1 MANLDLAVVGNCA
14 VASLVSCTGRHEW
27 FCFPR
32 LDAEPVFNSLL
43 GGEDPERGFMDVVLR
58 GQTGCRQSYL
68 RNTAVVQTLLTDQAG
83 GCVRVL
89 DLAPRFRR
97 YGRMYR
103 PPSLI
108 RRIEPLS
115 GRPRIRIRIRP
126 SFAYGEDAGRRSGG
140 SNHIRYVGDNTVLRL
155 TTDAPLTYIAH
166 EAEFALDQP
175 VNLVLGADETLPE
188 SPDAVAREALA
199 ETETYWRDWV
209 RGLNLPFDWQ
219 DAVIRAAITLKLCS
233 FEDTGGIVAALTT
246 SVPESPG
253 SGRCWDYR
261 FCWLRDAFFTV
272 GALNRLNA
280 TRTMEGFLRF
290 IMDAVPE
297 GLEGPIPPLFPIAPG
312 AEVEERIAAALPGFR
327 GDGPV
332 RIGNAAAGQRQND
345 GYGAIVMTATQMFWD
360 QRLQR
365 TGDLTLYHHLVTL
378 GRAAEEAAFA
388 PDAGLWEYRGR
399 AAPHTH
405 SAAMCWAALD
415 RLGAIAHRL
424 GLDAEAQD
432 WERRAAAL
440 RERIL
445 VAATVPGEGWLSG
458 VLDGGAPVA
467 DASTFLLPEIGLI
480 RATDPLFLR
489 TVEVLEKRLVRDGIV
504 LRYDHADDF
513 GTPEVGFLVCTFWY
527 IDTLARIGRKDEAR
541 ALFERALSWRN
552 HVGLLSEDVH
562 PATGALWGNFP
573 QTYSQVGL
581 ILSAMRLSRS
591 WEEGLWRA
599 S

>member
-1 MANLDLAVVGNCA
+1 MQPLDLAVIGNCA
-14 VASLVSCTGRHEW
+14 VAALISREARHEW

-32 LDAEPVFNSLL
+32 LDAEPVFNALL
-43 GGEDPERGFMDVVLR
+43 GGTDPQRGFMDVLLR
-58 GQTGCRQSYL
+58 GRTDSRQRYL
-68 RNTAVVQTLLTDQAG
+68 RNTAVVETLLTDAQG
-83 GCVRVL
+83 GVVRVV

-97 YGRMYR
+97 FGRTYR
-103 PPSLI
+103 PPMLV
-108 RRIEPLS
+108 RRIEPVA
-115 GRPRIRIRIRP
+115 GRPRIAIRVRP
-126 SFAYGEDAGRRSGG
+126 SFDHGAEAGRTSIG
-140 SNHIRYVGDNTVLRL
+140 SNHIRYFAGDTVLRL
-155 TTDAPLTYIAH
+155 TTDAPLSYIAQ
-166 EAEFALDQP
+166 ESEFVLDRT
-175 VNLVLGADETLPE
+175 VSLVIGADESLPE
-188 SPDAVAREALA
+188 NPDTVARNTIA
-199 ETETYWRDWV
+199 ETEAYWLDWV
-209 RGLNLPFDWQ
+209 RGLHLPFDWQ
-219 DAVIRAAITLKLCS
+219 EAVIRAAITLKLCS

-246 SVPESPG
+246 SVPEAPG

-290 IMDAVPE
+290 IMDSVPDATST
-297 GLEGPIPPLFPIAPG
+297 PIPPLFPIAPG
-312 AEVEERIAAALPGFR
+312 TPVGERIAEALPGFR

-332 RIGNAAAGQRQND
+332 RIGNAAVDQRQND
-345 GYGAIVMTATQMFWD
+345 SYGAIVMTATQMFWD
-360 QRLQR
+360 QRLSR
-365 TGDLTLYHHLVTL
+365 PGDLALYRHLAEL
-378 GRAAEEAAFA
+378 GEQAEAAAFE

-405 SAAMCWAALD
+405 SAAMCWTALD
-415 RLGAIAHRL
+415 RLGAIAARL
-424 GLDAEAQD
+424 GLEDEAIA
-432 WERRAAAL
+432 WEGRAAAL
-440 RERIL
+440 RTRIL
-445 VAATVPGEGWLSG
+445 EAATAHGAGWISG
-458 VLDGGAPVA
+458 VLEGDPIA
-467 DASTFLLPEIGLI
+467 DASTFLLPEFGLI

-489 TVEVLEKRLVRDGIV
+489 TVEVLEHRLVRDGIV

-527 IDTLARIGRKDEAR
+527 IDTLARIGRRAEAR
-541 ALFERALSWRN
+541 ALFERALAWRN

-562 PATGALWGNFP
+562 PGTGALWGNYP

>member
-1 MANLDLAVVGNCA
+1 MPNLDYAVIGNCA
-14 VASLVSCTGRHEW
+14 VASLVSASARHEW

-32 LDAEPVFNSLL
+32 LDSAPVFDALL
-43 GGEDPERGFMDVVLR
+43 GGSDPERGFMDVLLR
-58 GQTGCRQSYL
+58 DQATHAQRYL
-68 RNTAVVQTLLTDQAG
+68 RNSAVVETLLTDATG
-83 GCVRVL
+83 AALRVL
-89 DLAPRFRR
+89 DAAPRYPRF
-97 YGRMYR
+97 GRIYR
-103 PPSLI
+103 PPMLV
-108 RRIEPLS
+108 RRIEPVS

-126 SFAYGEDAGRRSGG
+126 SFAYGEDAGRTSMG
-140 SNHIRYVGDNTVLRL
+140 SNHIRYVGADTVLRL
-155 TTDAPLTYIAH
+155 TTDAPLSYVTQ
-166 EAEFALDQP
+166 EAEFGLDRP
-175 VNLVLGADETLPE
+175 VSLVLGTDESLPE
-188 SPDAVAREALA
+188 NPDSVARQALA
-199 ETETYWRDWV
+199 ETEAYWLDWV
-209 RGLNLPFDWQ
+209 RGLALPFDWQ

-246 SVPESPG
+246 SIPEAPR

-290 IMDAVPE
+290 IMDAVPD
-297 GLEGPIPPLFPIAPG
+297 GSAGPIPPLFPIAPG
-312 AEVEERIAAALPGFR
+312 AEVAERIATALPGFR

-332 RIGNAAAGQRQND
+332 RIGNAAVSQVQND
-345 GYGAIVMTATQMFWD
+345 GYGAIVLTAAQMFYD
-360 QRLQR
+360 HRLAR
-365 TGDLTLYHHLVTL
+365 RGDLALYRQLSVIGAHAE
-378 GRAAEEAAFA
+378 RAAFV
-388 PDAGLWEYRGR
+388 PDSGLWEYRGR

-415 RLGAIAHRL
+415 RLGAIAQLL
-424 GLDAEAQD
+424 GLAKEAAD
-432 WERRAAAL
+432 WHERAAAL
-440 RERIL
+440 RGRIL
-445 VAATVPGEGWLSG
+445 EAATVPGEGWISG
-458 VLDGGAPVA
+458 VLNGDAVA
-467 DASTFLLPEIGLI
+467 DASTFLLPEFGLI

-513 GTPEVGFLVCTFWY
+513 GTPEVGFLLCSFWY
-527 IDTLARIGRKDEAR
+527 IDTLARIGRREEACR
-541 ALFERALSWRN
+541 LFERALSWRN
-552 HVGLLSEDVH
+552 HVGLLAEDVH

-581 ILSAMRLSRS
+581 VLSAMRLSRS

>member
-1 MANLDLAVVGNCA
+1 MPNLDYAVIGNCA
-14 VASLVSCTGRHEW
+14 VASLISASARHEW

-32 LDAEPVFNSLL
+32 LDGEPVFNALL
-43 GGEDPERGFMDVVLR
+43 GGSDPSHGFMDVLLR
-58 GQTGCRQSYL
+58 DQVQARQRYL
-68 RNTAVVQTLLTDQAG
+68 RNTAVVETLLTDADG
-83 GCVRVL
+83 GGVRVL
-89 DLAPRFRR
+89 DVAPRFRR
-97 YGRMYR
+97 FGRIYR
-103 PPSLI
+103 PPMLV
-108 RRIEPLS
+108 RRIEPVS
-115 GRPRIRIRIRP
+115 GRPRIRLRIRP
-126 SFAYGEDAGRRSGG
+126 SFDYGADTGRTSIG
-140 SNHIRYVGDNTVLRL
+140 SNHIRYVGADTVLRL
-155 TTDAPLTYIAH
+155 TTDAPLSYVTG
-166 EAEFALDQP
+166 EAEFGLDRP
-175 VNLVLGADETLPE
+175 VSLVLGTDESLPE
-188 SPDAVAREALA
+188 APDTVARTVLA
-199 ETETYWRDWV
+199 ETEAYWLDWV

-219 DAVIRAAITLKLCS
+219 EAVIRAAITLKLCS

-246 SVPESPG
+246 SIPEAPG

-261 FCWLRDAFFTV
+261 FSWLRDSFFTV

-290 IMDAVPE
+290 IMDAVPD
-297 GLEGPIPPLFPIAPG
+297 GSPGPIPPLFPIAPG
-312 AEVEERIAAALPGFR
+312 TSVDERIAGALPGFR

-332 RIGNAAAGQRQND
+332 RVGNAAVSQVQND
-345 GYGAIVMTATQMFWD
+345 GYGAIVLTAAQMFHD
-360 QRLQR
+360 QRLAR
-365 TGDLTLYHHLVTL
+365 TGNLALYRQLAAI
-378 GRAAEEAAFA
+378 GGQAERAAFE

-399 AAPHTH
+399 AVPHTY

-415 RLGAIAHRL
+415 RLGAIAQHL
-424 GLDAEAQD
+424 GHTEEAHD
-432 WERRAAAL
+432 WDRRAAAL
-440 RERIL
+440 RTRIL
-445 VAATVPGEGWLSG
+445 DAATVPGEGWISG
-458 VLDGGAPVA
+458 ALDGTPIA
-467 DASTFLLPEIGLI
+467 DASTFLLPEFGLI

-527 IDTLARIGRKDEAR
+527 IDALARVGRKDEAR

-581 ILSAMRLSRS
+581 ILSAMRLSRT

>member
-1 MANLDLAVVGNCA
+1 MPGLDYAVVGNCA
-14 VASLVSCTGRHEW
+14 VASLISTSARHDW

-32 LDAEPVFNSLL
+32 LDGEPVFDALL
-43 GGEDPERGFMDVVLR
+43 GGTNPECGFMDVLLH
-58 GQTGCRQSYL
+58 GQSGSTQRYL
-68 RNTAVVQTLLTDQAG
+68 RNSAVVETLLTDAAG
-83 GCVRVL
+83 GGVRVL

-97 YGRMYR
+97 FGRMYR
-103 PPSLI
+103 PPMLL
-108 RRIEPLS
+108 RRIEPVS
-115 GRPRIRIRIRP
+115 GRPRIRLRVRP
-126 SFAYGEDAGRRSGG
+126 SFAYGTDRGRTSIG
-140 SNHIRYVGDNTVLRL
+140 SNHIRYYGADMVLRL
-155 TTDAPLTYIAH
+155 TTDAPLTYVTE
-166 EAEFALDQP
+166 EAEFGLDRP
-175 VNLVLGADETLPE
+175 VNLVIGPDESLPE
-188 SPDAVAREALA
+188 SPDAVLRQALA
-199 ETETYWRDWV
+199 ETEAYWLEWV

-219 DAVIRAAITLKLCS
+219 EAVIRAAITLKLCS

-246 SVPESPG
+246 SVPEAPG

-290 IMDAVPE
+290 IMDTVPD
-297 GLEGPIPPLFPIAPG
+297 GSSGPIPPLFPIAPG
-312 AEVEERIAAALPGFR
+312 TLVDERIATALPGFG

-332 RIGNAAAGQRQND
+332 RIGNAAVSQRQND
-345 GYGAIVMTATQMFWD
+345 SYGAIVMTATQMFWD
-360 QRLQR
+360 QRLTR
-365 TGDLTLYHHLVTL
+365 TGDVALYRQLV
-378 GRAAEEAAFA
+378 GIGRQAERAAFE

-399 AAPHTH
+399 AAAHTH

-415 RLGAIAHRL
+415 RLGAIAQHL
-424 GLDAEAQD
+424 GLATEAQD
-432 WERRAAAL
+432 WERRADAL
-440 RERIL
+440 RARIIA
-445 VAATVPGEGWLSG
+445 AATVPGEGWLSG
-458 VLDGGAPVA
+458 VLNGDGVA
-467 DASTFLLPEIGLI
+467 DASTFLLPEIGMI
-480 RATDPLFLR
+480 KATDPLFLR
-489 TVEVLEKRLVRDGIV
+489 TVEVLERRLVRDGIV

-527 IDTLARIGRKDEAR
+527 IDTLARIGRKQEAR
-541 ALFERALSWRN
+541 VVFERALAWRN
-552 HVGLLSEDVH
+552 HVGLLSEDVA

>member
-1 MANLDLAVVGNCA
+1 MPNLDYAVVGNCN
-14 VASLVSCTGRHEW
+14 VAALISATARLEW

-32 LDAEPVFNSLL
+32 LDGEPVFNALL
-43 GGEDPERGFMDVVLR
+43 GGIDPQRGFMDVVLR
-58 GQTGCRQSYL
+58 GQANATQRYR
-68 RNTAVVQTLLTDQAG
+68 RNTAVVETLLTDDSGAAL
-83 GCVRVL
+83 RVI
-89 DLAPRFRR
+89 DVAPRFRR
-97 YGRMYR
+97 FGRVYR
-103 PPSLI
+103 PPMLL
-108 RRIEPLS
+108 RRLEPVS

-126 SFAYGEDAGRRSGG
+126 SFSDGADPGRTSIG
-140 SNHIRYVGDNTVLRL
+140 SNHIRYIGAETVLRL
-155 TTDAPLTYIAH
+155 TTDAPLSYVTE
-166 EAEFALDQP
+166 EAELGLDRP
-175 VNLVLGADETLPE
+175 MTLVLGPDESLPE
-188 SPDAVAREALA
+188 APDSVARVMVA
-199 ETETYWRDWV
+199 ETEGYWLDWV

-219 DAVIRAAITLKLCS
+219 EAVIRAAITLKLCS
-233 FEDTGGIVAALTT
+233 YEDTGGIVAALTT
-246 SVPESPG
+246 SIPEAPG

-261 FCWLRDAFFTV
+261 FSWLRDSFFTV

-280 TRTMEGFLRF
+280 TRTMEGFMRF
-290 IMDAVPE
+290 IMDAVHDGAP
-297 GLEGPIPPLFPIAPG
+297 GPIAPLFPIAPG
-312 AEVEERIAAALPGFR
+312 TRVEERIATALPGFR

-332 RIGNAAAGQRQND
+332 RIGNAAVSQIQND
-345 GYGAIVMTATQMFWD
+345 GYGAIIMTAAQMFHD
-360 QRLQR
+360 QRLAR
-365 TGDLTLYHHLVTL
+365 TGDIALYRQLAVIGTQ
-378 GRAAEEAAFA
+378 AEHAAFS
-388 PDAGLWEYRGR
+388 PDAGLWEYRGH
-399 AAPHTH
+399 AAAHTH

-415 RLGAIAHRL
+415 RLGAIAQHL
-424 GLDAEAQD
+424 GLEAEARD
-432 WERRAAAL
+432 WDSRAEGL
-440 RERIL
+440 RLRIID
-445 VAATVPGEGWLSG
+445 AATVPGEGWLSG
-458 VLDGGAPVA
+458 VLDGTPVA
-467 DASTFLLPEIGLI
+467 DASTFLLPEFGLI

-504 LRYDHADDF
+504 LRYDHEDDF

>member
-1 MANLDLAVVGNCA
+1 MQGLDLAVIGNCA
-14 VASLVSCTGRHEW
+14 VSALISPRGRHEW

-32 LDAEPVFNSLL
+32 LDAEPVFNALL
-43 GGEDPERGFMDVVLR
+43 GGTAPERGFMDVEVRDLSQCAQR
-58 GQTGCRQSYL
+58 YI
-68 RNTAVVQTLLTDQAG
+68 RNTAVVETLLTDARG
-83 GCVRVL
+83 GRL
-89 DLAPRFRR
+89 RIIDLAPRFRR
-97 YGRMYR
+97 FGRTYR
-103 PPSLI
+103 PPAII
-108 RRIEPLS
+108 RRVEPIE
-115 GRPRIRIRIRP
+115 GRPRIRIRVRP
-126 SFAYGEDAGRRSGG
+126 SFDYGEDAGRVSLG
-140 SNHIRYVGDNTVLRL
+140 SNHIRYMGADAVLRL
-155 TTDAPLTYIAH
+155 TTDAPLTYVAE
-166 EAEFALDQP
+166 EAEFALDRP
-175 VNLVLGADETLPE
+175 LNLILGADESLPE
-188 SPDAVAREALA
+188 SPDAVARQAIA
-199 ETETYWRDWV
+199 ETEAYWLDWV

-246 SVPESPG
+246 SVPEAPG

-280 TRTMEGFLRF
+280 TRTMEGFLRY
-290 IMDAVPE
+290 IMDVVPE
-297 GLEGPIPPLFPIAPG
+297 GTEGPIPPLFPIAPG
-312 AEVEERIAAALPGFR
+312 TPVEERIAAALPGFR

-332 RIGNAAAGQRQND
+332 RIGNAAVAQRQND
-345 GYGAIVMTATQMFWD
+345 GYGAIVMAATQMFWD
-360 QRLQR
+360 QRLSR
-365 TGDLTLYHHLVTL
+365 TGDVALYRQLAAL
-378 GRAAEEAAFA
+378 GRLAERDAFV

-399 AAPHTH
+399 AVAHTH

-415 RLGAIAHRL
+415 RLGAIARHL
-424 GLDAEAQD
+424 GLDAEAED
-432 WERRAAAL
+432 WDTRAAAL
-440 RERIL
+440 RTRIL
-445 VAATVPGEGWLSG
+445 DAATVPGEGWLSG
-458 VLDGGAPVA
+458 ALNGDQVA

-527 IDTLARIGRKDEAR
+527 IDTLARTGRREEAR
-541 ALFERALSWRN
+541 RLFERALSWRN
-552 HVGLLSEDVH
+552 HVGLLAEDVH
-562 PATGALWGNFP
+562 PGTGALSGNFP

-591 WEEGLWRA
+591 WEDGLWRA

>member
-1 MANLDLAVVGNCA
+1 MTNLDYAVIGNCA
-14 VASLVSCTGRHEW
+14 VASLISCSARHEW

-43 GGEDPERGFMDVVLR
+43 GGVEPDRGYMDVVLR
-58 GQTGCRQSYL
+58 DQTGCRQSYL
-68 RNTAVVQTLLTDQAG
+68 RNTAVVETLLTDRGG

-97 YGRMYR
+97 FGRMYR
-103 PPSLI
+103 PPTLI
-108 RRIEPLS
+108 RRIEPVS
-115 GRPRIRIRIRP
+115 GRPRIRIRVRP
-126 SFAYGEDAGRRSGG
+126 SFGYGADTGRRSSG
-140 SNHIRYVGDNTVLRL
+140 SNHIRYVGDNAVLRL

-166 EAEFALDQP
+166 EAEFALDRP
-175 VNLVLGADETLPE
+175 VSLVLGADESLPE
-188 SPDAVAREALA
+188 NPDAVAREALA
-199 ETETYWRDWV
+199 NTEEYWRDWV

-219 DAVIRAAITLKLCS
+219 EAVIRAAITLKICS

-246 SVPESPG
+246 SVPEAPG

-297 GLEGPIPPLFPIAPG
+297 APEGPIQPLFPIAPG

-332 RIGNAAAGQRQND
+332 RIGNAAVSQRQND
-345 GYGAIVMTATQMFWD
+345 GFGAIVMTATQMFWD

-365 TGDLTLYHHLVTL
+365 TGDLTMYHQLCTL
-378 GRAAEEAAFA
+378 GREAERAAFE

-399 AAPHTH
+399 AAAHTH

-415 RLGAIAHRL
+415 RLGAIAQRM
-424 GLDAEAQD
+424 GLTAEAQD

-440 RERIL
+440 RARIL
-445 VAATVPGEGWLSG
+445 EAATVPGEGWLSG
-458 VLDGGAPVA
+458 VLNGDAVA
-467 DASTFLLPEIGLI
+467 DASTFLLPEFGLM

-489 TVEVLEKRLVRDGIV
+489 TVAVLERRLVRDGIV

-527 IDTLARIGRKDEAR
+527 IDTLARIGRREEAR

>member
-1 MANLDLAVVGNCA
+1 MTNLDYAVLGNCA
-14 VASLVSCTGRHEW
+14 IAALVSSTARQEW

-32 LDAEPVFNSLL
+32 LDGEPVFNALL
-43 GGEDPERGFMDVVLR
+43 GGEDPPRGFMDVLLR
-58 GQTGCRQSYL
+58 NQEQASQRYR
-68 RNTAVVQTLLTDQAG
+68 RNTAVVETLLTDDTGAAL
-83 GCVRVL
+83 RII

-97 YGRMYR
+97 FGRIYR
-103 PPSLI
+103 PPMI
-108 RRIEPLS
+108 VRRLEPVS

-126 SFAYGEDAGRRSGG
+126 SFDHGAEAGRTSIG
-140 SNHIRYVGDNTVLRL
+140 SNHVRYVGPEMVLRL
-155 TTDAPLTYIAH
+155 TTDAPISYVTE
-166 EAEFALDQP
+166 EAEFGLDRP
-175 VNLVLGADETLPE
+175 VSLILGADESLPE
-188 SPDAVAREALA
+188 APDLVARTAIA
-199 ETETYWRDWV
+199 ETEAYWLEWV

-233 FEDTGGIVAALTT
+233 YEDTGGIVAALTT
-246 SVPESPG
+246 SVPEAPG

-261 FCWLRDAFFTV
+261 FSWLRDSFFTV

-280 TRTMEGFLRF
+280 TRTMEGFMRF
-290 IMDAVPE
+290 IMDAVPD
-297 GLEGPIPPLFPIAPG
+297 GSAGPIPPLFPIAPG
-312 AEVEERIAAALPGFR
+312 TSVEERIAGALPGFR

-332 RIGNAAAGQRQND
+332 RIGNAAVSQLQND
-345 GYGAIVMTATQMFWD
+345 GYGAIVMTAAQMFHD
-360 QRLQR
+360 QRLTR
-365 TGDLTLYHHLVTL
+365 VGDIALYRQLATL
-378 GRAAEEAAFA
+378 GEQAERAAFV

-399 AAPHTH
+399 AVPHTH

-415 RLGAIAHRL
+415 RLGAIAEHL
-424 GLDAEAQD
+424 GLDDEARD
-432 WERRAAAL
+432 WDRRAEEL
-440 RERIL
+440 RRRIL
-445 VAATVPGEGWLSG
+445 AAATVPGEGWLSG
-458 VLDGGAPVA
+458 ALDGTQVA
-467 DASTFLLPEIGLI
+467 DASTFLLPEFGLI

-504 LRYDHADDF
+504 LRYDHEDDF
-513 GTPEVGFLVCTFWY
+513 GTLEVGFLVCTFWY

-541 ALFERALSWRN
+541 ALFERALAWRN

-581 ILSAMRLSRS
+581 ILSAMRLSRT

>member
-1 MANLDLAVVGNCA
+1 MQPLDLAVIGNCA
-14 VASLVSCTGRHEW
+14 VAALVTPQARIPW

-32 LDAEPVFNSLL
+32 LDAEPVFDALL
-43 GGEDPERGFMDVVLR
+43 GGTDPARGFMDILLR
-58 GQTGCRQSYL
+58 DQASTRQTYR
-68 RNTAVVQTLLTDQAG
+68 RNTAVVETLLTDAAG
-83 GCVRVL
+83 AALRVI

-97 YGRMYR
+97 FGRMYR
-103 PPSLI
+103 PPMLV
-108 RRIEPLS
+108 RRIEPLA
-115 GRPRIRIRIRP
+115 GRPRIALRVRP
-126 SFAYGEDAGRRSGG
+126 CFSHGADAGRTSLG
-140 SNHIRYVGDNTVLRL
+140 SNHIRYIGGGTVLRL
-155 TTDAPLTYIAH
+155 TTDAPLTYVAH
-166 EAEFALDQP
+166 EAEFALDRP
-175 VNLVLGADETLPE
+175 VSLVLGADESLPE
-188 SPDAVAREALA
+188 NPDTVARDAIA
-199 ETETYWRDWV
+199 QTEGYWLDWV

-219 DAVIRAAITLKLCS
+219 DAVLRAAITLKLCS

-246 SVPESPG
+246 SIPEAPG
-253 SGRCWDYR
+253 SGRTWDYR

-297 GLEGPIPPLFPIAPG
+297 GSDGPIPPLFPISPG
-312 AEVEERIAAALPGFR
+312 TEVAERIAQALPGFL

-332 RIGNAAAGQRQND
+332 RIGNAAVAQRQND
-345 GYGAIVMTATQMFWD
+345 GAGAIVMTATQMFWD
-360 QRLQR
+360 QRLAR
-365 TGDLTLYHHLVTL
+365 PGDIALYRQL
-378 GRAAEEAAFA
+378 AAIGAQAERDAFA

-405 SAAMCWAALD
+405 SAAMCWTALD
-415 RLGAIAHRL
+415 RLGAIAGRL
-424 GLDAEAQD
+424 GLAGEAAQWEARAEAL
-432 WERRAAAL
+432 RA
-440 RERIL
+440 RIL
-445 VAATVPGEGWLSG
+445 DAATAHGGGWISG
-458 VLDGGAPVA
+458 VLEGDPVA
-467 DASTFLLPEIGLI
+467 DASTFLLPELGLI

-489 TVEVLEKRLVRDGIV
+489 TVDVLEKRLVRDGVV

-513 GTPEVGFLVCTFWY
+513 GTPEVGFLVCCFWY
-527 IDTLARIGRKDEAR
+527 IDTLARIGRRAEAR

-562 PATGALWGNFP
+562 PATGQLWGNFP

>member
-1 MANLDLAVVGNCA
+1 MPTLDLAVIGNCA
-14 VASLVSCTGRHEW
+14 VAALISPAARHEW

-32 LDAEPVFNSLL
+32 LDAEPVFNALL
-43 GGEDPERGFMDVVLR
+43 GGEEPERGFMDIVLR
-58 GQTGCRQSYL
+58 GQVGSRQRYL
-68 RNTAVVQTLLTDQAG
+68 RNTAVVETLLTDGAG
-83 GCVRVL
+83 GGVRVL
-89 DLAPRFRR
+89 DLAPRYRR
-97 YGRMYR
+97 FGRTYR
-103 PPSLI
+103 PPMLI
-108 RRIEPLS
+108 RRIEPVA

-126 SFAYGEDAGRRSGG
+126 SFAYGADPGRTSIG
-140 SNHIRYVGDNTVLRL
+140 SNHIRYVGAETVLRL
-155 TTDAPLTYIAH
+155 TTDAPLSYITH
-166 EAEFALDQP
+166 EAEFGLDRP
-175 VNLVLGADETLPE
+175 VSLVLGTDESLPE
-188 SPDAVAREALA
+188 NPDTVARTALA
-199 ETETYWRDWV
+199 ETESYWLDWV
-209 RGLNLPFDWQ
+209 RGLALPFDWQ

-246 SVPESPG
+246 SIPEAPG

-280 TRTMEGFLRF
+280 TRTMEGFMRF
-290 IMDAVPE
+290 IMDAVPD
-297 GLEGPIPPLFPIAPG
+297 GSNGPIPPLFPIAPG
-312 AEVEERIAAALPGFR
+312 TEVTERIATALPGFR

-332 RIGNAAAGQRQND
+332 RIGNAAVSQVQND
-345 GYGAIVMTATQMFWD
+345 GFGAIVMTATQMFRD
-360 QRLQR
+360 QRLAR
-365 TGDLTLYHHLVTL
+365 TGDVALYRQLATIGRHAE
-378 GRAAEEAAFA
+378 RAAFE

-415 RLGAIAHRL
+415 RLGAIAHHL
-424 GLDAEAQD
+424 GLEAEAQD
-432 WERRAAAL
+432 WDHRAASL
-440 RERIL
+440 RARIL
-445 VAATVPGEGWLSG
+445 EAATVPGEGWISG
-458 VLDGGAPVA
+458 VLNGEAVA
-467 DASTFLLPEIGLI
+467 DASTFLLPEFGLI

-489 TVEVLEKRLVRDGIV
+489 TVAVLEKRLVRDGIV

-527 IDTLARIGRKDEAR
+527 IDTLGRIGRREEACR
-541 ALFERALSWRN
+541 LFERALTWRN

-562 PATGALWGNFP
+562 PATGALWGNYP